1 MNHGITPGVIVALLL
16 VAVLIVGSYWIIRR
30 QQGPRA
36 QRQSPP
42 PRRAATSQRSIFV
55 VVPSALEM
63 KAQTTRL
70 PAIDAGWPQ
79 IIADLNPSDDAD
91 IRAELQHIR
100 GPHMFAPATALNV
113 IHHGCELALR
123 SRSHASALS
132 ALRAARDSMEKVTRY
147 GD

>member
-1 MNHGITPGVIVALLL
+1 
-16 VAVLIVGSYWIIRR
+16 
-30 QQGPRA
+30 
-36 QRQSPP
+36 
-42 PRRAATSQRSIFV
+42 
-55 VVPSALEM
+55 M
-63 KAQTTRL
+63 KARTTRL
-70 PAIDAGWPQ
+70 LTIDAGWPQ
-79 IIADLNPSDDAD
+79 IIADLNPSGDAD
-91 IRAELQHIR
+91 VQAELERLR